1 MPFIGGN
8 LRAPNCTLRNIQ
20 DSFSPVA
27 AIMSRFPR
35 AEFLISAAAPGQFP
49 ADRGAEVAF
58 VGRSNAGKS
67 TAINI
72 IVQRQGLARTSKTP
86 GRTRLLNFFE
96 LAPMQRIV
104 DLPGYG
110 YASGPEAERRTWQPL
125 IDALASRASLRGWF
139 LIVDARRGLKD
150 GDEALLEWASAEQRV
165 HVLLSKVDKLNR
177 SEAAKVL
184 RESTATLG
192 ERGTAQ
198 LFSATA
204 KTGVEEAQR
213 TLEAWLQGRAANA
226 T

>member
-1 MPFIGGN
+1 M
-8 LRAPNCTLRNIQ
+8 
-20 DSFSPVA
+20 
-27 AIMSRFPR
+27 RFPR

-49 ADRGAEVAF
+49 ADRGSEVAF

-67 TAINI
+67 TAINV

-110 YASGPEAERRTWQPL
+110 YASGPEAERRSWQPL
-125 IDALASRASLRGWF
+125 IEALATRESLRGWF
-139 LIVDARRGLKD
+139 LIVDARRGIAA
-150 GDEALLEWASAEQRV
+150 GDEALLEWAGAQQRV

-177 SEAAKVL
+177 SEASQALKS
-184 RESTATLG
+184 STAALAG
-192 ERGTAQ
+192 RGTVQ
-198 LFSATA
+198 LFSALA

-213 TLEAWLQGRAANA
+213 TLEEWLRSAPQAGGG
-226 T
+226 

>member
-1 MPFIGGN
+1 
-8 LRAPNCTLRNIQ
+8 
-20 DSFSPVA
+20 
-27 AIMSRFPR
+27 MSRFPR
-35 AEFLISAAAPGQFP
+35 AQFLISAAAPGQFP

-67 TAINI
+67 TAINT

-110 YASGPEAERRTWQPL
+110 YASGPPEERRNWKPL
-125 IDALASRASLRGWF
+125 IEALATRSSLQGWF
-139 LIVDARRGLKD
+139 LVVDARRGLVT
-150 GDEALLEWASAEQRV
+150 GDEALLDWAAPHQRI

-177 SEAAKVL
+177 SEAAKAL
-184 RESTATLG
+184 RDATAALAG
-192 ERGTAQ
+192 RGTAQ

-204 KTGVEEAQR
+204 KTGVDEAQK
-213 TLEAWLQGRAANA
+213 TLEEWLRPSRNAAA
-226 T
+226 GGQD